1 MSFNRIILA
10 SLLAA
15 VGVGTA
21 IACGPDFPW
30 QLLGNRDRTVS
41 DRVELN
47 FAFEVGRLVKV
58 PVGGARAVEPDKPEE
73 VAPAAVERQEAESGA
88 WRNLMEPATLD
99 DVVARL
105 DRARQA
111 NDGGTARAA
120 SIGLPAAVRDY
131 LAGAA
136 EYGAGRY
143 EEALGYF
150 QAIERL
156 PPEQRR
162 IRSVAAAYMIG
173 RTNQQLGDF
182 AAARAAF
189 PETRRLADAGA
200 PDPMGLAV
208 ASLGEQARIDI
219 FEAGLVEAPWPDPDD
234 KPDDAAITRLIANA
248 VGLYAEQAARG
259 SKMALLSLGEVARRL
274 AADPRTLSLV
284 VTDPLVRRLLVAYVT
299 SQERGYYYYGPDDE
313 TDAAARPAIV
323 RVMAAVLSEPAPAPG
338 PDLDRLAAFAY
349 QAGRYD
355 QAERLVAN
363 ASQPLGLWV
372 RAKLALRRGDRAAAV
387 RDWTAAFAANQPG
400 GERTLDEESD
410 LRLRGELAVM
420 RLSQGEYGQSL
431 QLLFPVAT
439 TYWGDL
445 IYVAERVL
453 TVDEL
458 KAFVDGL
465 PPPRPPAANDDNAAR
480 SGWVEP
486 VPSLRA
492 LLARRL
498 VRLGRV
504 SEAIPYFPPALP
516 SEKTQERDGNSANQD
531 DARDYL
537 AAVEATRAPSFEWPW
552 QKVSRAEALFQLA
565 TLSRQQGM
573 GLMGTEGPPDEQVLA
588 GMYAYGFGQASPNGW
603 RKAPSALLG
612 PDEPSRFAASA
623 PRPDSR
629 YHYRGVAADRA
640 AAAADLLPQ
649 RSQAYAA
656 TLCWAAAY
664 AIQNGDQAK
673 ADGFYRRYIA
683 NGAYQAWAKDFG
695 QTCPDPDFDGARN
708 FWWRQIKTW
717 FAAKAASVWRHI
729 GLVLGAAIGVALLAA
744 LIRRSRTTANR
755 HS

>member
-1 MSFNRIILA
+1 MSFNRIIVA

-47 FAFEVGRLVKV
+47 FAFEAGRLVKV
-58 PVGGARAVEPDKPEE
+58 PADGPRAVEPDKPEE
-73 VAPAAVERQEAESGA
+73 MAAPAVERQEAESGA
-88 WRNLMEPATLD
+88 WSNLMAPATLD
-99 DVVARL
+99 EVLAKL
-105 DRARQA
+105 DRARRA
-111 NDGGTARAA
+111 DDAATARAA
-120 SIGLPAAVRDY
+120 SVGLPAAVRDY

-136 EYGAGRY
+136 EYGAQRFD
-143 EEALGYF
+143 EALGYF

-156 PPEQRR
+156 PPEERR

-189 PETRRLADAGA
+189 QETRRLAEAGT

-248 VGLYAEQAARG
+248 VRLYAEQAARG

-274 AADPRTLSLV
+274 AADPRMLGLGVS
-284 VTDPLVRRLLVAYVT
+284 DPLVRRLLVAYVT
-299 SQERGYYYYGPDDE
+299 SQERGYYYDGPDE
-313 TDAAARPAIV
+313 GNDAANRPAIV

-387 RDWTAAFAANQPG
+387 RDWTAAFAANQQG

-420 RLSQGEYGQSL
+420 RLSQGEYGPSL

-465 PPPRPPAANDDNAAR
+465 PPPPPPAANDDNAAR

-504 SEAIPYFPPALP
+504 IEAIPYFPPALP
-516 SEKTQERDGNSANQD
+516 GEKTQERDGNTANQD

-565 TLSRQQGM
+565 TLSRQQGL

-612 PDEPSRFAASA
+612 PDEASRFAASA
-623 PRPDSR
+623 PRPDNR

-640 AAAADLLPQ
+640 AEAADLLPQ

-664 AIQNGDQAK
+664 AIQKGDQAK
-673 ADGFYRRYIA
+673 ADGIYRRYIA

-695 QTCPDPDFDGARN
+695 QTCPDPDFDGARG
-708 FWWRQIKTW
+708 FWWRQVETW
-717 FAAKAASVWRHI
+717 FAKKAGSLWRHI
-729 GLVLGAAIGVALLAA
+729 GLVLGAAIGIALLGA
-744 LIRRSRTTANR
+744 LVWRRRIT
-755 HS
+755 

>member
-1 MSFNRIILA
+1 MSFNKIILA
-10 SLLAA
+10 SLLGAI
-15 VGVGTA
+15 GVGTA

-41 DRVELN
+41 DRVELS
-47 FAFEVGRLVKV
+47 FTFEVGRLVKV
-58 PVGGARAVEPDKPEE
+58 PAGGPRAVEPDKPEE

-88 WRNLMEPATLD
+88 WRNLMDAATLD
-99 DVVARL
+99 EVVARL
-105 DRARQA
+105 DRARRA
-111 NDGGTARAA
+111 GDGGTARAA
-120 SIGLPAAVRDY
+120 SIGLPDAVRDY

-136 EYGAGRY
+136 EYSAERY
-143 EEALGYF
+143 DKAMGYF

-189 PETRRLADAGA
+189 QETRRLAEAGA

-219 FEAGLVEAPWPDPDD
+219 FEAGLVEAPWPAPDD
-234 KPDDAAITRLIANA
+234 TPDDATITRLIANA
-248 VGLYAEQAARG
+248 VRLYAEQAARG
-259 SKMALLSLGEVARRL
+259 SKMALLSLSEVARRL
-274 AADPRTLSLV
+274 SADTRALGLA
-284 VTDPLVRRLLVAYVT
+284 VTDPLVRRLLV
-299 SQERGYYYYGPDDE
+299 
-313 TDAAARPAIV
+313 
-323 RVMAAVLSEPAPAPG
+323 APAPG

-387 RDWTAAFAANQPG
+387 RDWTAAFTASQQG
-400 GERTLDEESD
+400 GERTLDEDSD
-410 LRLRGELAVM
+410 LRLRGEFAVM
-420 RLSQGEYGQSL
+420 QLSQGEYRESL

-453 TVDEL
+453 SVDEL

-465 PPPRPPAANDDNAAR
+465 PPPREPAVDRDNSTSDGRLA
-480 SGWVEP
+480 P
-486 VPSLRA
+486 VPTLRA

-498 VRLGRV
+498 VRVGRTA
-504 SEAIPYFPPALP
+504 EAVAYFPPAP
-516 SEKTQERDGNSANQD
+516 PGEKQQEPDGNQANQD
-531 DARDYL
+531 GARDYL
-537 AAVEATRAPSFEWPW
+537 AAVAAARAPSFEWPW
-552 QKVSRAEALFQLA
+552 QKVSRAEALFQVA

-573 GLMGTEGPPDEQVLA
+573 GLMGTEGPPDEQVLS

-603 RKAPSALLG
+603 RKTPSALLG
-612 PDEPSRFAASA
+612 PDEASRFAASA
-623 PRPDSR
+623 PRPDNR
-629 YHYRGVAADRA
+629 YHYRGVAADHA

-656 TLCWAAAY
+656 TLCWAARY
-664 AIQNGDQAK
+664 AIENADQAK
-673 ADGFYRRYIA
+673 ADAIYRRYVA

-695 QTCPDPDFDGARN
+695 QTCPAPDFEGART
-708 FWWRQIKTW
+708 FWWRQIETW
-717 FAAKAASVWRHI
+717 FARMAGSLWRHS
-729 GLVLGAAIGVALLAA
+729 GLVLGAAVGVALLAA
-744 LIRRSRTTANR
+744 LVRRSRATAGR